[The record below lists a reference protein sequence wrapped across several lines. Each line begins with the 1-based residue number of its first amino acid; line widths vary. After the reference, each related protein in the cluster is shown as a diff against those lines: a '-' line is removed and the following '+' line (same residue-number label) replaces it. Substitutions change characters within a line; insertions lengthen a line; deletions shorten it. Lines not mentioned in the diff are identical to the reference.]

1 MQLTKSRVLSAI
13 TAGSLTFAVVA
24 AITVGSGS
32 GHTAQPA
39 ALTAQT
45 ESFPLVN
52 LDDCPILH
60 TGYPTGGCVAQLQT
74 DLKFIQ
80 DSNLVV
86 DGTFGSVGSQTYD
99 AVITFQKANGLPQ
112 DGLVGPATKQA
123 LAANLSVPTPQP
135 GAPLTP
141 FEICQAQSPGL
152 ISDGHGG
159 CTSDGT
165 LPLGKSA
172 SDCLQEAIADK
183 AAELI
188 ITKGLTAAA
197 VPEATVQLAEKGSEI
212 YDVGKVFKCVLLDNP
227 NS

>member
-52 LDDCPILH
+52 IDDCPILH

-74 DLKFIQ
+74 DLNFIQ

-86 DGTFGSVGSQTYD
+86 DGTFGSVGSQTYN
-99 AVITFQKANGLPQ
+99 AVITFQKANGLRRQ
-112 DGLVGPATKQA
+112 
-123 LAANLSVPTPQP
+123 
-135 GAPLTP
+135 
-141 FEICQAQSPGL
+141 
-152 ISDGHGG
+152 
-159 CTSDGT
+159 
-165 LPLGKSA
+165 PLGTDA
-172 SDCLQEAIADK
+172 TARRTAD
-183 AAELI
+183 
-188 ITKGLTAAA
+188 A
-197 VPEATVQLAEKGSEI
+197 VRNLPGPKPWSHLRWPRRMHA
-212 YDVGKVFKCVLLDNP
+212 
-227 NS
+227 

>member
-13 TAGSLTFAVVA
+13 TAGSLTLAVVA

-45 ESFPLVN
+45 ESFPPVN

-60 TGYPTGGCVAQLQT
+60 AGYPTGGCVAQLQT
-74 DLKFIQ
+74 DLNIIQ
-80 DSNLVV
+80 DNNLAV
-86 DGTFGSVGSQTYD
+86 DRTFGSVGSQTYN

-112 DGLVGPATKQA
+112 DGLVGPATKNA
-123 LAANLSVPTPQP
+123 LKAALSGSSVPTPQP

-159 CTSDGT
+159 CTPDGV

-188 ITKGLTAAA
+188 VTKGLTAAA
-197 VPEATVQLAEKGSEI
+197 AEEAAVQLAKKGSEI
-212 YDVGKVFKCVLLDNP
+212 YDAGK
-227 NS
+227 SI

>member
-1 MQLTKSRVLSAI
+1 MQKRKFRILSAA
-13 TAGSLTFAVVA
+13 TAGSLALAAV
-24 AITVGSGS
+24 AITASSGTS
-32 GHTAQPA
+32 PTPKHV
-39 ALTAQT
+39 ALAAQT

-74 DLKFIQ
+74 DLNFIQ
-80 DSNLVV
+80 DNNLVV
-86 DGTFGSVGSQTYD
+86 DGAFGSIGSQTYN

-141 FEICQAQSPGL
+141 FQICQAQSL
-152 ISDGHGG
+152 SLVSDGHGG
-159 CTSDGT
+159 CTSDGA

-188 ITKGLTAAA
+188 VTKGLTAAA
-197 VPEATVQLAEKGSEI
+197 VPEATVKLAEKGSAI
-212 YDVGKVFKCVLLDNP
+212 YDVGKVFKCTLVDNP
-227 NS
+227 DS

>member
-1 MQLTKSRVLSAI
+1 M
-13 TAGSLTFAVVA
+13 
-24 AITVGSGS
+24 
-32 GHTAQPA
+32 
-39 ALTAQT
+39 
-45 ESFPLVN
+45 
-52 LDDCPILH
+52 
-60 TGYPTGGCVAQLQT
+60 AQLQT
-74 DLKFIQ
+74 DLNIIQ
-80 DSNLVV
+80 GNHLAV
-86 DGTFGSVGSQTYD
+86 DGTFGSVGSQTYN
-99 AVITFQKANGLPQ
+99 AVIAFQQANGLPQ

-123 LAANLSVPTPQP
+123 LAAALSVPTPQP